1 MQRVFRR
8 TGLLRPRASGGYE
21 LGRWWSEKRATAALH
36 RVARPDGH
44 GVWVSG
50 DTRVPWWLE
59 FDTGSEGLRQVT
71 EKLTGY
77 APLVGTQWN
86 FPILF
91 WFPTPARERAV
102 RHALH
107 RRVPP
112 GLVVATAS
120 GRPETSNPAGAVWR
134 VVGDEG
140 AVRTLADIPVADEP
154 TSTIGARPGLLGAA
168 VDREGMGTET
178 ASMSSSTEPEWHHQM
193 PVGSRGADTVGLV
206 SQQDRFDR

>member
-1 MQRVFRR
+1 M
-8 TGLLRPRASGGYE
+8 
-21 LGRWWSEKRATAALH
+21 
-36 RVARPDGH
+36 
-44 GVWVSG
+44 
-50 DTRVPWWLE
+50 
-59 FDTGSEGLRQVT
+59 T